1 MTDIITASKIAAHSE
16 KKMARILLVA
26 LLALVLLII
35 ILTLLAKSRRRE
47 HFENIVAASIDAS
60 VHVFQPAT
68 FNVFVINLKRRVD
81 RMNNFSAQYS
91 KCDLS
96 KIKEY
101 TRIEGVDGRQL
112 DVERYLSPGALDELY
127 ASETRGFRV
136 KHNQL
141 TRGAVGCYLS
151 HLRVYKAIT
160 DLDQEYAIV
169 FEDDVKLDHAH
180 LYKRIRVAIARLPN
194 DWDILLLGCWC
205 HKCTPAPTYK
215 RAHHFF
221 LLHAYIIR
229 RSAAFTILRH
239 VEQTQIR
246 QQIDSEL
253 SVLASAGTIRVLCL
267 SPGLVNQ
274 DKSVNHTNIQSPLL
288 VLPGT
293 DPFDL
298 EQKPGA

>member
-1 MTDIITASKIAAHSE
+1 MVVS
-16 KKMARILLVA
+16 
-26 LLALVLLII
+26 
-35 ILTLLAKSRRRE
+35 SRRER
-47 HFENIVAASIDAS
+47 FENNIVAASMDAS

-68 FNVFVINLKRRVD
+68 FNVFVINLKHRVD
-81 RMNNFSAQYS
+81 RMNNFNTQYS

-101 TRIEGVDGRQL
+101 IRIEGVDGRHL
-112 DVERYLSPGALDELY
+112 DIERYLSPKALDELY

-151 HLRVYKAIT
+151 HLKVYKAIME
-160 DLDQEYAIV
+160 LDQEYAIV
-169 FEDDVKLDHAH
+169 FEDDVKLDHVD

-205 HKCTPAPTYK
+205 HKCMPAPTYK
-215 RAHHFF
+215 RAQHFF

-229 RSAAFTILRH
+229 QSAASTILRH
-239 VEQTQIR
+239 VDQTQLR

-253 SVLASAGTIRVLCL
+253 SVLASAGTLRVLCL
-267 SPGLVNQ
+267 NPGLVNQ
-274 DKSVNHTNIQSPLL
+274 DRSVNHTNIQSPLL
-288 VLPGT
+288 ALPGT
-293 DPFDL
+293 NPFDL
-298 EQKPGA
+298 EQKLGA

>member
-1 MTDIITASKIAAHSE
+1 ML
-16 KKMARILLVA
+16 MYARLGMIGVLLLV
-26 LLALVLLII
+26 LI
-35 ILTLLAKSRRRE
+35 ILTLIVSSRRE
-47 HFENIVAASIDAS
+47 HFESSIVTASMDAS

-68 FNVFVINLKRRVD
+68 FNVFVINLKHRID
-81 RMNNFSAQYS
+81 RMNNFNAQYS

-96 KIKEY
+96 KIKDY
-101 TRIEGVDGRQL
+101 VRIEGVDGRHL
-112 DVERYLSPGALDELY
+112 DVERYLSPKALDELY
-127 ASETRGFRV
+127 VSETRGFRV

-151 HLRVYKAIT
+151 HLKVYKAISE
-160 DLDQEYAIV
+160 LDQEYAIV
-169 FEDDVKLDHAH
+169 FEDDVKIEHAD

-205 HKCTPAPTYK
+205 HKCTPAPTFK
-215 RAHHFF
+215 RAQHFF

-229 RSAAFTILRH
+229 RSAAITILRH
-239 VEQTQIR
+239 VDQTQLR

-253 SVLASAGTIRVLCL
+253 SVLATAGTIRVLCL

-298 EQKPGA
+298 EQKPEA